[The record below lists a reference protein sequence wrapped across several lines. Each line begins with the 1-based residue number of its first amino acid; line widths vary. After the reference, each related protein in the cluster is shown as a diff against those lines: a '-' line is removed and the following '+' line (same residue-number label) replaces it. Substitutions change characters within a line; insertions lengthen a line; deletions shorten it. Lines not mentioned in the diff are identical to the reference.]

1 MRRALPWLLVLAGA
15 VLILA
20 GAFIAL
26 SSLSSL
32 YQGAID
38 DPMHQSET
46 AEQDTSRTMLRGAG
60 VGAPGA
66 VLMLTG
72 KIMLAR
78 RKRAER
84 ARKPR

>member
-1 MRRALPWLLVLAGA
+1 MSRSLPWILMLVGGL
-15 VLILA
+15 VILA

-32 YQGAID
+32 YQGAVD

-66 VLMLTG
+66 VLMLAG
-72 KIMLAR
+72 KVMLAR
-78 RKRAER
+78 RARAQR
-84 ARKPR
+84 SRTRR